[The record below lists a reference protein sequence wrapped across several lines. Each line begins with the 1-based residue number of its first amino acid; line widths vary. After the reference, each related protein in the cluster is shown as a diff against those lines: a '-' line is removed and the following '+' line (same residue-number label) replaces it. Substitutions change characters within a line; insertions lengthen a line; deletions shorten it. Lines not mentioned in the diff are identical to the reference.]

1 MDDSNTASLDWS
13 PWLDFNREAI
23 SQIAELEGVFKMHS
37 EMKILFMG
45 SGQNLR
51 NSLLDCL
58 SNPCVSKA
66 KRFSY
71 AFSHSSEKLIDE
83 LLLEYRTKHGGRLP
97 NCMES

>member
-1 MDDSNTASLDWS
+1 MDDTNTGSLDWS
-13 PWLDFNREAI
+13 PWLDFNRDAI

-71 AFSHSSEKLIDE
+71 AFSHSSERIVDE
-83 LLLEYRTKHGGRLP
+83 LLLEYRNKHGGRLP

>member
-1 MDDSNTASLDWS
+1 MDDKNTGSLDWS

-58 SNPCVSKA
+58 SNPCISKA

-71 AFSHSSEKLIDE
+71 AFSHCSERMADE
-83 LLLEYRTKHGGRLP
+83 LLLEYRNKHGGRLP